1 MPVDAPEGT
10 IARNVPTSVVRSTS
24 TVGLP
29 RESSTSRAVMLWML
43 LPPPRRRRASL
54 PRTAAAE
61 VVRAAPLCANI
72 ARAGARPAACVQKM
86 VRMRQ
91 AHDAAQCGAVR
102 CGAVGAGRHASWPAR
117 TKH

>member
-10 IARNVPTSVVRSTS
+10 IARNVPTSVVKSTS